1 MWSPLF
7 SFFLTDADDTERWCE
22 EQEMGGS
29 PCFRSNFVGERHF
42 CWEAKQLWSVS
53 VGEYCRMWRCNLGCL
68 FLGQV
73 MLVMM
78 SLLLWHLHHFHL
90 DVRRRFLHLSLGP
103 QLVGWLVC
111 FQQGNTCSSL
121 DSWCSSSSTS
131 VWWTIKQLKF
141 QFHVVDNLVF
151 LLESKYRETNHWCPS
166 IDCIIVCCC
175 VAPK

>member
-1 MWSPLF
+1 MTLS
-7 SFFLTDADDTERWCE
+7 DDVRNRKWVGAPVLEVTLWVKGIFVERQSNCE
-22 EQEMGGS
+22 VCQLVNTAGCGGVTLAA
-29 PCFRSNFVGERHF
+29 F
-42 CWEAKQLWSVS
+42 
-53 VGEYCRMWRCNLGCL
+53 